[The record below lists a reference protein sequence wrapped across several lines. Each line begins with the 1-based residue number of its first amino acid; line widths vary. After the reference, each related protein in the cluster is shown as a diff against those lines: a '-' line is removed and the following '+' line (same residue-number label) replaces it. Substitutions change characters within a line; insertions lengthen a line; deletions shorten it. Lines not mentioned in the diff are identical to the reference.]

1 MSFLIFSVP
10 FLWKGDWNSS
20 PYQKGI
26 PIYSF
31 QTKYCLA
38 NHVADTL
45 SFALLYRFSLKP
57 FKEHRHS
64 IVNLCTDSRNVEE
77 LRNRV
82 SRSILLLLLCG
93 KKMRNTVSFQ
103 LGTPIYS
110 LLLECGLRFQPCCW
124 LSFAIP
130 YRFKKRGGASKFLP
144 RESFDFCCFC
154 SVAKRCGTPFL
165 FS

>member
-1 MSFLIFSVP
+1 MSFLIFAVP

-64 IVNLCTDSRNVEE
+64 IVNFCTDSRNVEE
-77 LRNRV
+77 LQNRV
-82 SRSILLLLLCG
+82 SRSILLLLHCG

-103 LGTPIYS
+103 LGTPIY
-110 LLLECGLRFQPCCW
+110 LLPLECGLRFQPCCW